1 MKNKIIIGF
10 TVILLPVLL
19 KITGL
24 ISWSWWWVTAPIW
37 VPLLIAIIAV
47 GAFLILANQYIR

>member
-1 MKNKIIIGF
+1 MIGI
-10 TVILLPVLL
+10 TVILLPLL

-37 VPLLIAIIAV
+37 VPLLIVIIVV
-47 GAFLILANQYIR
+47 GLFLILANQYIR

>member
-1 MKNKIIIGF
+1 MIGI
-10 TVILLPVLL
+10 TVILLPLL

-37 VPLLIAIIAV
+37 VPLLIVIIAV
-47 GAFLILANQYIR
+47 GLFLILANRYIR